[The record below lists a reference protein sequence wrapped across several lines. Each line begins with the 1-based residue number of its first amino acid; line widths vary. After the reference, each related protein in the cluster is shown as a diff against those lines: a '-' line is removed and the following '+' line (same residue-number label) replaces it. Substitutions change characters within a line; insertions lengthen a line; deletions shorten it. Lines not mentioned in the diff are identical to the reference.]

1 MTDKTK
7 SIEPSISPS
16 GVEGG
21 RRPTGA
27 PEGESPTEVIP
38 KAARRKFPTAY
49 KLKIVKEADNFCEHG
64 QIGAFLRREGLYS
77 SQLAQWRQQIEKGAI
92 KGLQHVRGRRPTRSA
107 ADKDLQAAQRE
118 IARIKEH
125 LRKANLIIDVQKKVS
140 EILGQPLPETKL
152 EESQNL

>member
-7 SIEPSISPS
+7 SKESRISPS

-27 PEGESPTEVIP
+27 PEGEPSIEVLP
-38 KAARRKFPTAY
+38 KAARRKFPAAY
-49 KLKIVKEADNFCEHG
+49 KLKIVKEAENFRGDG

-77 SQLAQWRQQIEKGAI
+77 SQLAQWRQQIKKGVI
-92 KGLQHVRGRRPTRSA
+92 NGLQQARGRPPARSA
-107 ADKDLQAAQRE
+107 ADKDLETAQRE
-118 IARIKEH
+118 IARLKEH

-140 EILGQPLPETKL
+140 EILGHPLPETKQ
-152 EESQNL
+152 EESLNL